1 MNRDL
6 SRDDLLRTFFD
17 LTGHVAIVTGGL
29 GRLGSQYTRTLAH
42 AGAAVAV
49 FDLPG
54 GHSPIV
60 DALMGEGFPV
70 SVHDVD
76 ITDAAAVGAAME
88 TATAHWGAGTILVNN
103 AGLGS
108 PPDAPA
114 GDNGRFED
122 YPESSWDVMLDSH
135 LKGAF
140 LVSQA
145 FIRQFRVAP
154 SNGGRAGCIVNISS
168 TYGIVAPDQSMYDFR
183 RRDGVEYFK
192 PVGYSVAKSGV
203 INFTRWLAE
212 YCAPLNIRVNALVPG
227 GVEEASHVPEFVAEY
242 ARRTPL
248 GRMATEEDYNA
259 AILFLASPRATSYMT
274 GSIVVVDGGWT
285 AR

>member
-1 MNRDL
+1 MNHDL
-6 SRDDLLRTFFD
+6 ARDDLLHRFFD
-17 LTGHVAIVTGGL
+17 LSGEVAVVTGGL
-29 GRLGSQYTRTLAH
+29 GRLGSQYTRTLAR

-54 GHSPIV
+54 CGSPTV
-60 DALMGEGFPV
+60 DELVRDGFPV
-70 SVHDVD
+70 SVHAVD
-76 ITDAAAVGAAME
+76 ITDTAAVGAATE
-88 TATAHWGAGTILVNN
+88 AASKRWGAATILLNN

-108 PPDAPA
+108 PPNAPA
-114 GDNGRFED
+114 DENGRFED
-122 YPESSWDVMLDSH
+122 YPETSWDLMLDSH

-145 FIRQFRVAP
+145 FVRQFRAAFEDRT
-154 SNGGRAGCIVNISS
+154 RAGCIVNISS
-168 TYGIVAPDQSMYDFR
+168 TYGLVAPDQSMYEFR

-192 PVGYSVAKSGV
+192 PIGYSVAKSGV

-227 GVEEASHVPEFVAEY
+227 GVQEASHVPEFVAEY
-242 ARRTPL
+242 SRRTPL

-259 AILFLASPRATSYMT
+259 AILFLASPHATSYMT
-274 GSIVVVDGGWT
+274 GSIMVVDGGWT